1 MIARDKKGFAE
12 VLNML
17 RDWMRKVDLQGN
29 WMKTWKIMN
38 DRLSMSGLMISLLK
52 KGEFRI

>member
-17 RDWMRKVDLQGN
+17 RDRMRKVDLQEN
-29 WMKTWKIMN
+29 WMKTWKLMN
-38 DRLSMSGLMISLLK
+38 DRLSMSGLLISLLK